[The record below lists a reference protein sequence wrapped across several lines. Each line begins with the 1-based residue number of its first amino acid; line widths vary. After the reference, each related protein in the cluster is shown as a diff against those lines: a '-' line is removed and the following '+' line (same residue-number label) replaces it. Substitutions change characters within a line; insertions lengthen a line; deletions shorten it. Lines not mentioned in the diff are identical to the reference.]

1 MMAGYLTSN
10 LMTQHGRVAETQ
22 PRWITP
28 AAEVGPRTFLMIFPA
43 KGGPR
48 SCPVEGCPGRVAK
61 RTAMWVNFLHRH
73 VLNIVVILEEVNLP
87 HPRFSR
93 CDMLVPRRDLN
104 GKHPATAQCAR

>member
-1 MMAGYLTSN
+1 MIR
-10 LMTQHGRVAETQ
+10 LMYAASHRFPAAWHGRHTI
-22 PRWITP
+22 PD
-28 AAEVGPRTFLMIFPA
+28 LFPA

-48 SCPVEGCPGRVAK
+48 SCPVEGCPGQVAK
-61 RTAMWVNFLHRH
+61 RTAMRVNFLHRH